1 MKSLFRNFL
10 ATVLLGALTAPVQAA
25 QDLPSALR
33 RAQYLLTGTMPT
45 DQDFTSHAVSDA
57 AYKTAVRTFLDGDG
71 FYDSVLRYHER
82 VLGVG
87 LPDEYLQELLR
98 EDIDGKQ
105 EKFASITCG
114 RLDGNNG
121 RFRCLWT
128 SNLDSRLGSGCPL
141 SAEQPVSVFWYPG
154 IVAWACPS
162 IVKACGQDLSSCF
175 VQSPNEEEARNAELG
190 TTETFDS
197 RYSVIKSLSRQAA
210 GLATA
215 VVVQNY
221 PYTKVLEPGLTAVD
235 GAVAHFYGQRHHF
248 KVDELN
254 LNEEVLQI
262 IGSTAFTDTRFRLLK
277 TSSYDYS
284 SGGILSTFGWL
295 RRYDKNRTRA
305 NELYKRLLCR
315 EFTSEPPLVFPQ
327 DPGNLRE
334 APGCMGCHSTL
345 DPLADFF
352 RAWGEG
358 GDLYSGGQAVV
369 TTTFNN
375 KTGTS
380 LADLAEIVRGD
391 KAFATCTVENVW
403 KWLMGRKFYQ
413 DEEPL
418 RSKLTDYFLTTNYSF
433 RELVYA
439 VSTHPAF
446 TEGTR
451 SDGIATDPL
460 AAPPLGEFPTT
471 TTTCEDRAYTFSAD
485 VQPYVQLCSRCHTSS
500 GDLQPL
506 VTESDWRPVRATA
519 IKAMATGEMP
529 LGGSSPDVFK
539 LKDAVTCWLE
549 KEP

>member
-1 MKSLFRNFL
+1 MKLPGKILFG
-10 ATVLLGALTAPVQAA
+10 ATLLGFFTAPLQAA
-25 QDLPSALR
+25 QDLNAALR
-33 RAQYLLTGTMPT
+33 RAQYLLNGTIPT
-45 DQDFTSHAVSDA
+45 DEDFTSNAVSEA
-57 AYKTAVRTFLDGDG
+57 SYKAAVRTFLNGDG

-121 RFRCLWT
+121 RFRCMWT

-175 VQSPNEEEARNAELG
+175 VQSPDEEEARNAELG

-197 RYSVIKSLSRQAA
+197 RYAVIKSLSRQAA

-215 VVVQNY
+215 VAVQNY

-248 KVDELN
+248 KINELN
-254 LNEEVLQI
+254 LNEEVIQI
-262 IGSTAFTDTRFRLLK
+262 VESTAFGDTRFRLLK
-277 TSSYDYS
+277 TSGYDYS

-315 EFTSEPPLVFPQ
+315 EFTADLPRVFPQ
-327 DPGNLRE
+327 DPGNLRV
-334 APGCMGCHSTL
+334 APGCSGCHATL

-352 RAWGEG
+352 MVWGEG
-358 GDLYSGGQAVV
+358 GDLYSGGQAAV
-369 TTTFNN
+369 TTTFNS

-380 LADLAEIVRGD
+380 VADLAEIVRGD
-391 KAFATCTVENVW
+391 KAFATCTVQNVW
-403 KWLMGRKFYQ
+403 KWLMGRKFYV
-413 DEEPL
+413 DEETL
-418 RSKLTDYFLTTNYSF
+418 RTKLTDYFLTTNYSF

-439 VSTHPAF
+439 ISTHPAF
-446 TEGTR
+446 LEGTR

-460 AAPPLGEFPTT
+460 SAPPLGEFPTT
-471 TTTCEDRAYTFSAD
+471 ATTCEDRAYTFAGD
-485 VQPYVQLCSRCHTSS
+485 VQSRVSLCTGCHNGSGSR
-500 GDLQPL
+500 QPL
-506 VTESDWRPVRATA
+506 RTAEEWRPLRATA
-519 IKAMATGEMP
+519 IQMMASGVMP
-529 LGGSSPDVFK
+529 PGPANSEVFK

-549 KEP
+549 KDP

>member
-1 MKSLFRNFL
+1 
-10 ATVLLGALTAPVQAA
+10 
-25 QDLPSALR
+25 
-33 RAQYLLTGTMPT
+33 
-45 DQDFTSHAVSDA
+45 
-57 AYKTAVRTFLDGDG
+57 
-71 FYDSVLRYHER
+71 
-82 VLGVG
+82 
-87 LPDEYLQELLR
+87 
-98 EDIDGKQ
+98 
-105 EKFASITCG
+105 
-114 RLDGNNG
+114 
-121 RFRCLWT
+121 
-128 SNLDSRLGSGCPL
+128 LGSGCPL

-248 KVDELN
+248 KIDELN
-254 LNEEVLQI
+254 LNEEVVQI
-262 IGSTAFTDTRFRLLK
+262 IESTAFTDTRFRLLK
-277 TSSYDYS
+277 TSGYDYS
-284 SGGILSTFGWL
+284 SGGLLSTFGWL

-315 EFTSEPPLVFPQ
+315 EFTADLPRVFPQ

-334 APGCMGCHSTL
+334 AAGCSGCHATL

-352 RAWGEG
+352 MVWGEG
-358 GDLYSGGQAVV
+358 GDLYSGGQAAV
-369 TTTFNN
+369 TTTFNS

-380 LADLAEIVRGD
+380 VADLAEIVRGD
-391 KAFATCTVENVW
+391 KAFATCTVQNVW
-403 KWLMGRKFYQ
+403 KWLMGRKFYV
-413 DEEPL
+413 DEEGL
-418 RSKLTDYFLTTNYSF
+418 RTKLTDYFLTTNYSF

-446 TEGTR
+446 LEGTR

-460 AAPPLGEFPTT
+460 SAPPLGEFPTT
-471 TTTCEDRAYTFSAD
+471 VTTCEDRAYTFAGD
-485 VQPYVQLCSRCHTSS
+485 VEARVSLCTGCHNGSGSR
-500 GDLQPL
+500 QPL
-506 VTESDWRPVRATA
+506 RTEAEWRPLRATA
-519 IKAMATGEMP
+519 IQMMASGVMP
-529 LGGSSPDVFK
+529 PGPANSEVFK

-549 KEP
+549 KDP